1 MITMLITSD
10 LDFMLNHLFVVVLS
24 GFLLHWLGTRGKF
37 NAVLMLLI
45 GLPSSCELQRPLPS

>member
-45 GLPSSCELQRPLPS
+45 GSPVKL

>member
-37 NAVLMLLI
+37 YAILMLLI
-45 GLPSSCELQRPLPS
+45 GSPVKL